1 MSDAKPPGNQVDIR
15 GKLIELDALR
25 HTPAGIPVL
34 KFKLRHESTQ
44 LEAGVDRR
52 VACEIEGI
60 AFEREARL
68 LATAALGLELTLKGF
83 LDRKSRDSNRL
94 VLHVVQIEFENK
106 QVNSGEFTNR

>member
-1 MSDAKPPGNQVDIR
+1 LSGTNPTGNQVEIC

-34 KFKLRHESTQ
+34 KFKLGHESTQ
-44 LEAGVDRR
+44 LEAGIARK

-68 LATAALGLELTLKGF
+68 LATAAPGLELRLQGF
-83 LDRKSRDSNRL
+83 LDRKSRNSSKL
-94 VLHVVQIEFENK
+94 VLHATQIEFENK
-106 QVNSGEFTNR
+106 